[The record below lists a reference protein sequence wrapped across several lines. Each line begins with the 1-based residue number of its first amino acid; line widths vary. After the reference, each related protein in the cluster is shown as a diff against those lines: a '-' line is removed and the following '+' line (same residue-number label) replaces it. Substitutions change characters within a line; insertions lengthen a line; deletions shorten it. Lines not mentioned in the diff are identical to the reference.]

1 MPSVGS
7 TLLFSLVSPLVFGV
21 PAVNGFGQLA
31 LLVEN

>member
-1 MPSVGS
+1 MPSVDS
-7 TLLFSLVSPLVFGV
+7 TLISSIVFLLVFIV